1 MNKWDD
7 ELLKIFDEAPFVG
20 IKPAAKKSTVND
32 RLLRSFDE
40 ITEFVERNNR
50 VPEDV
55 GGDEGRLF
63 ARLRGIQSE
72 TWKREKCLPFDRLGL
87 LAEQASQS
95 PNDAIKDIFEDP
107 IFNLAPE
114 TQAIFD
120 IPDYMRKPVDIERP
134 DYIARRVE
142 CKDFKEYE
150 AGFRAVHD
158 DLWNGKRK
166 LIKFKDDHL
175 HEGAYFVV
183 GGVLVLL
190 DRLEA
195 ISKNKDYK
203 KDGRTRC
210 IYENGTESD
219 ILLQTLAKSL
229 YTDGYSIVDVS
240 LSDDDYLKQ
249 NFTITDVDIPSGYIY
264 VLRSKSN
271 DPEISSIRNLYKIGF
286 TTQTVEERIANARND
301 ATYLFADVEIVASWK
316 VYNVK
321 AVAFENIIHKIF
333 GDVQL
338 HLSADNA
345 RPKEWFIV
353 PYKII
358 AQAVDYIIRG
368 QKIAYDAQLHKLDGW
383 LVERPVLFVAGRI
396 ATYAARLEANSLS
409 SSRVARRQ

>member
-7 ELLKIFDEAPFVG
+7 ELLRIFDEAPFVDV
-20 IKPAAKKSTVND
+20 KPVTKKSTVND

-40 ITEFVERNNR
+40 ITNFVERNNR
-50 VPEDV
+50 MPEDV
-55 GGDEGRLF
+55 GGNEGRLF
-63 ARLRGIQSE
+63 ARLRGIQGE
-72 TWKREKCLPFDRLGL
+72 PWKREKCLPFDRLGL
-87 LAEQASQS
+87 LAEQTVQS
-95 PNDAIKDIFEDP
+95 PEDAIKDIFNDP

-120 IPDYMRKPVDIERP
+120 VPDYMRKPVDIERP

-150 AGFRAVHD
+150 AGFKAAHA
-158 DLWNGKRK
+158 DLRDGKRK

-229 YTDGYSIVDVS
+229 YTDGYSVVYAS
-240 LSDDDYLKQ
+240 LSDDDYLKR
-249 NFTITDVDIPSGYIY
+249 NFTITDRDIPSGYIY
-264 VLRSKSN
+264 VLRSKSD

-301 ATYLFADVEIVASWK
+301 ATYLFADVEIVSSWR
-316 VYNVK
+316 VYNIT
-321 AVAFENIIHKIF
+321 AVAFENIIHKLF
-333 GDVQL
+333 KDVQL
-338 HLSADNA
+338 QLSAGNA
-345 RPKEWFIV
+345 RPREWFIV
-353 PYKII
+353 PYRII
-358 AQAVDYIIRG
+358 AQAIDYIIRG
-368 QKIAYDAQLHKLDGW
+368 QKIAYDAQLQMLIELG
-383 LVERPVLFVAGRI
+383 
-396 ATYAARLEANSLS
+396 N
-409 SSRVARRQ
+409 

>member
-7 ELLKIFDEAPFVG
+7 ELLRIFDEAPFVG
-20 IKPAAKKSTVND
+20 VKPAARKSTVND
-32 RLLRSFDE
+32 RLLRSFEE
-40 ITEFVERNNR
+40 ITEFVEHNNR
-50 VPEDV
+50 MPEDI

-63 ARLRGIQSE
+63 ARLRGIQGE
-72 TWKREKCLPFDRLGL
+72 AWKREKCLPFDRLGL
-87 LAEQASQS
+87 LAEQTVQS
-95 PNDAIKDIFEDP
+95 PEDAIKDIFNDP

-120 IPDYMRKPVDIERP
+120 VPDYMRKPVDIERP

-150 AGFRAVHD
+150 AGFRVVHA
-158 DLWNGKRK
+158 DLRNGKRK

-229 YTDGYSIVDVS
+229 YTDGYSVVDAS
-240 LSDDDYLKQ
+240 LSDDDYLKR
-249 NFTITDVDIPSGYIY
+249 NFTITDRDILSGYIY
-264 VLRSKSN
+264 VLRSKSD
-271 DPEISSIRNLYKIGF
+271 DPEISTIRNLYKIGF

-301 ATYLFADVEIVASWK
+301 ATYLFADVEIVSSWR
-316 VYNVK
+316 VYNIT
-321 AVAFENIIHKIF
+321 AVAFENIIHKLF
-333 GDVQL
+333 KDVQL
-338 HLSADNA
+338 QLSAGNA
-345 RPKEWFIV
+345 RPREWFIV
-353 PYKII
+353 PYRII
-358 AQAVDYIIRG
+358 AQAIDYIIRG
-368 QKIAYDAQLHKLDGW
+368 QKIAYDAQLQMLIELG
-383 LVERPVLFVAGRI
+383 
-396 ATYAARLEANSLS
+396 N
-409 SSRVARRQ
+409 

>member
-63 ARLRGIQSE
+63 ARMLGIQSD
-72 TWKREKCLPFDRLGL
+72 TRTREKSLPLYRLGL

-368 QKIAYDAQLHKLDGW
+368 QKIAYDAQLQM
-383 LVERPVLFVAGRI
+383 LVELQ
-396 ATYAARLEANSLS
+396 N
-409 SSRVARRQ
+409 

>member
-301 ATYLFADVEIVASWK
+301 ATYLFADVEIVASWT

-368 QKIAYDAQLHKLDGW
+368 QKIAYDAQLQM
-383 LVERPVLFVAGRI
+383 LVELQ
-396 ATYAARLEANSLS
+396 N
-409 SSRVARRQ
+409 

>member
-1 MNKWDD
+1 M
-7 ELLKIFDEAPFVG
+7 
-20 IKPAAKKSTVND
+20 
-32 RLLRSFDE
+32 
-40 ITEFVERNNR
+40 
-50 VPEDV
+50 
-55 GGDEGRLF
+55 
-63 ARLRGIQSE
+63 
-72 TWKREKCLPFDRLGL
+72 
-87 LAEQASQS
+87 
-95 PNDAIKDIFEDP
+95 
-107 IFNLAPE
+107 
-114 TQAIFD
+114 
-120 IPDYMRKPVDIERP
+120 
-134 DYIARRVE
+134 
-142 CKDFKEYE
+142 
-150 AGFRAVHD
+150 HD

-368 QKIAYDAQLHKLDGW
+368 QKIAYDAQLQM
-383 LVERPVLFVAGRI
+383 LVELQ
-396 ATYAARLEANSLS
+396 N
-409 SSRVARRQ
+409 